1 MLFFKGTR
9 LSRQSTSTPDP
20 VHQRCEA
27 SENSTCTSSPPEQH
41 NVDSEDRNTEDDV
54 YSEDYRVSSSNNLN
68 HTNIDINS
76 NGKSKLEE
84 NTETFKIPEYSSSKV
99 RAYVESLPSPA
110 QSKSTV
116 NQPDSVEEKRL
127 LDESF
132 DSEAS
137 SRSKVSRLSDISNLA
152 GRFSNAGK
160 ICFFLEYFANNLLLR
175 YLLWLGPWGT
185 ATSLSLPRRLAVPNY
200 SRIY

>member
-1 MLFFKGTR
+1 M
-9 LSRQSTSTPDP
+9 
-20 VHQRCEA
+20 A
-27 SENSTCTSSPPEQH
+27 SDDSNSNPPEQH
-41 NVDSEDRNTEDDV
+41 HVDDIEDIHNDEDDV
-54 YSEDYRVSSSNNLN
+54 FSEDYRVSSSNNLN

-84 NTETFKIPEYSSSKV
+84 NTQSFKIPEYSSSKV

-110 QSKSTV
+110 QSKPTN
-116 NQPDSVEEKRL
+116 NQTE

-137 SRSKVSRLSDISNLA
+137 SRSRVSKLSDISNLA

-175 YLLWLGPWGT
+175 YLLWLGPRGT